1 MRSPIILLILLVS
14 LLPPLSAQAAP
25 EQAPTPGTVPVNA
38 ELLDKM
44 EKFAKS
50 VANDPA
56 ARAEWIKSDT
66 DPDMVD
72 PERAT
77 AVVSKKYPKLEAA
90 FKAAGLTPSDFL
102 KALGTLIETGLMAEM
117 NVPAE
122 DKVKQANIT
131 FYKANKERVDA
142 LSDAIKNLSE
152 S

>member
-1 MRSPIILLILLVS
+1 MGSRIILLILVVS
-14 LLPPLSAQAAP
+14 LLPALFAQADP
-25 EQAPTPGTVPVNA
+25 EQAQTAGTIPVNA

-44 EKFAKS
+44 ERFAKN

-56 ARAEWIKSDT
+56 ARAEWIRGDT
-66 DPDMVD
+66 DGMS
-72 PERAT
+72 EETAN
-77 AVVSKKYPKLEAA
+77 AVVSSKYPKLEAA
-90 FKAAGLTPSDFL
+90 FKAAGLTPSAFL

-122 DKVKQANIT
+122 DKVKQANVT